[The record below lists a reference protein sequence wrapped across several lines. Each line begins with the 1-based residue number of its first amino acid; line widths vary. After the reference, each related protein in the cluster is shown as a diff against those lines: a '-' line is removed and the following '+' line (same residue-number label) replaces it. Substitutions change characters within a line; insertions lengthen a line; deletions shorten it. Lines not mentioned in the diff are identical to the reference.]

1 VRTDINSILFLLPFT
16 HITRGVS
23 MAAFQKLGNI
33 YNLPKTPPN
42 PHNST
47 MASKPQATGT
57 AVEKHVDVDAML
69 EDYAWR
75 IFKDMSGLKKA
86 GLDQFRGLDREEVE
100 FILNR
105 KRLILT
111 HEEPTYSNVQQTG
124 ARPNT
129 VFKSVFTNSTA
140 QAQSYSLKTERTSE
154 SICGVM
160 REQGFMFG
168 AEAELTLKTPC
179 EIAEL
184 KTGFKH
190 EVHFNSVQEN
200 TKSEILTWS
209 VDSNIIVNSGTQT
222 EASIVIEELSYHGT
236 YQLISSLYGMI
247 TISIK
252 RKKDGA
258 LVFPVTANIA
268 TIFQDFIGRNDPR
281 LKGVVSIES
290 NKVKLTSKGH
300 CYFQFAMKQYVDL
313 KDVHMDLVSQANRLQ
328 MNNPRGY
335 R

>member
-1 VRTDINSILFLLPFT
+1 
-16 HITRGVS
+16 
-23 MAAFQKLGNI
+23 MAFQKLGNA

-42 PHNST
+42 PYNTNST
-47 MASKPQATGT
+47 MAASKPDKTGT
-57 AVEKHVDVDAML
+57 VIEKHVDVDSML

-75 IFKDMSGLKKA
+75 LFKDMVGIKKG
-86 GLDQFRGLDREEVE
+86 GLDQFRGLDRDEVE
-100 FILNR
+100 FVFNR

-111 HEEPTYSNVQQTG
+111 HEEPTYSNIQQTG

-140 QAQSYSLKTERTSE
+140 QTQSYSLKTERTSE

-190 EVHFNSVQEN
+190 EVHFNSLQEN
-200 TKSEILTWS
+200 TKSETLSWS
-209 VDSNIIVNSGTQT
+209 VDSNIIVNSGVQT
-222 EASIVIEELSYHGT
+222 EASIVIEELSFHGT
-236 YQLISSLYGMI
+236 YQLVSTLYGMI

-252 RKKDGA
+252 RKRDGA
-258 LVFPVTANIA
+258 LVTPVTANIA
-268 TIFQDFIGRNDPR
+268 TIFQDFINRKDLR
-281 LKGVVSIES
+281 LKGVVSIEH
-290 NKVKLTSKGH
+290 NAVKLTSKGH